1 MQLNITLLSVILV
14 VIAVWVLL
22 ETKRFKH
29 KMVAIFLIA
38 VILFTYFSF
47 SIALRGKNLDLSTID
62 GISQAGGVYFSW
74 LGSIFINVKTITAN
88 AVKMNWGVVNE
99 NATLNETPPTNNSSG

>member
-1 MQLNITLLSVILV
+1 MQLNITLLSIVLVI
-14 VIAVWVLL
+14 IAIWVLL

-29 KMVAIFLIA
+29 KMVAIFIII

-47 SIALRGKNLDLSTID
+47 SVALSGKKLDLSTVD
-62 GISQAGGVYFSW
+62 GISQAGAVYFSW
-74 LGSIFINVKTITAN
+74 LGSVFTNVKTITAN

-99 NATLNETPPTNNSSG
+99 NTTFNETLYPTNSSG